1 MTFSTVP
8 SYFLKN
14 VLLSHFLKFL
24 FGNPGLAEVTKKFF
38 RKLVGTVLKVILSVL
53 ECVETH
59 STFIKNS
66 LRTVRGQSG
75 VTEKVFRKWLWR
87 ELKVIFE
94 CPRVCWNTFQHL
106 LKIFRGQSADS
117 PRTVRSSAF
126 SLPRPVKV
134 SRDKQLNVIYDF
146 KNIHGSWVQQLSAN
160 DNRWAVDNCR
170 VFNVPY

>member
-94 CPRVCWNTFQHL
+94 CPRVC
-106 LKIFRGQSADS
+106 
-117 PRTVRSSAF
+117 
-126 SLPRPVKV
+126 
-134 SRDKQLNVIYDF
+134 
-146 KNIHGSWVQQLSAN
+146 
-160 DNRWAVDNCR
+160 
-170 VFNVPY
+170 